1 MQENDSCKE
10 SFKCVK
16 KNEETN
22 NENLNFACRQKERE
36 REREKQRKVMLIFE
50 CKSAPQEICN
60 CQLFSL
66 KPYVSDGTDV
76 ILSSKYCVLSC
87 LPQICT

>member
-22 NENLNFACRQKERE
+22 NENLNFACRQKKKRE
-36 REREKQRKVMLIFE
+36 RERNKEK
-50 CKSAPQEICN
+50 
-60 CQLFSL
+60 
-66 KPYVSDGTDV
+66 
-76 ILSSKYCVLSC
+76 
-87 LPQICT
+87 